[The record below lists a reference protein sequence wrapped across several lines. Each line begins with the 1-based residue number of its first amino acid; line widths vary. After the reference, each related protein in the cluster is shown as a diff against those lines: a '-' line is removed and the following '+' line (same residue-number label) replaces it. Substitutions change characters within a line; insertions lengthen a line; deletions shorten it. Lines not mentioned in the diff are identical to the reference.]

1 MKTSALPDSRF
12 AEALESIRAAR
23 TDQVVLEEI
32 PAPARAATYAVA
44 LEARVPGGDG
54 EDAAAGSIIVL
65 HEPGGHVVWEGDF
78 RIVTVAK
85 ALVEPEL
92 GADPFLAQVAW
103 CWLAESLDTA
113 GIGFSHLAG
122 TITRT
127 VSETFGD
134 LKVRGDQVGI
144 EARASWTPSSPDVGP
159 HLAAWLGF
167 LMRLGGIEPLP
178 KGVVSLAARR

>member
-1 MKTSALPDSRF
+1 LT
-12 AEALESIRAAR
+12 SIRHAQVN
-23 TDQVVLEEI
+23 QVVLEEI
-32 PAPARAATYAVA
+32 PAPSRAASFAVA
-44 LEARVPGGDG
+44 LEARVPGPDGD
-54 EDAAAGSIIVL
+54 DAASGSIIVL
-65 HEPGGHVVWEGDF
+65 HEPGGHVVWDGDF

-113 GIGFSHLAG
+113 GLVAGHLAG

-127 VSETFGD
+127 LSETFGE
-134 LKVRGDQVGI
+134 LKSRGDQVGV

-159 HLAAWLGF
+159 HLTAWLGF
-167 LMRLGGIEPLP
+167 LLRLGGVEPLP
-178 KGVVSLAARR
+178 TGVVSLASRRGKGPTAA